1 MTTAAASTP
10 ILPVLALVAAT
21 LFWGSSFLTISSAL
35 EYTNPFT
42 LVAFRF
48 GLGALF
54 VSTMLRSRILSI
66 PKETWRAGAICG
78 AAIYC
83 CYLAN
88 TAGLMTVTSSVSGF
102 LTALYVPLTPFLYW
116 FVCGRRPDATAFA
129 GAMLAFGG
137 LVLLANPFALSFA
150 NNWGEWITI
159 LSAFLSALEIIIV
172 GRFAPKTKALELA
185 FAQLVFVALFASI
198 GLGVA
203 SAADVPMK
211 PTTWNSTVLLSI
223 TWLAVIV
230 AFVQVLLSWGQRWVP
245 PGRAAVIFA
254 MESVFA
260 AMLGWFAGE
269 RIGMAGLAGGAAIV
283 GGILLSEL
291 KLLLSRRNS
300 RS

>member
-1 MTTAAASTP
+1 MTAAPAP

-42 LVAFRF
+42 LVALRF

-54 VSTMLRSRILSI
+54 VSTMLRSRVFSI

-102 LTALYVPLTPFLYW
+102 LTALYVPFTPFLYW
-116 FVCGRRPDATAFA
+116 FVCGRRPDTAAFA

-137 LVLLANPFALSFA
+137 LVLLANPFELSFA
-150 NNWGEWITI
+150 NNWGEWVTI

-185 FAQLVFVALFASI
+185 FTQLVFVALFASI
-198 GLGVA
+198 GLGAA
-203 SAADVPMK
+203 SAAGVPMK
-211 PTTWNSTVLLSI
+211 PTTWNSTVLLSVA
-223 TWLAVIV
+223 WLAVIV

-260 AMLGWFAGE
+260 AILGWFAGE

-283 GGILLSEL
+283 SGILLSEL
-291 KLLLSRRNS
+291 KLLLSRRSS